1 MNITINE
8 TNEAPDQNPIKV
20 LTPFNQ
26 SRKLLGQT
34 HFHSTK
40 MEIIEPE
47 PFHSK
52 EIDLTFKTK
61 SASFIIVMEASDG
74 LESFSLDKNEDVPGE
89 IVVDNRTGHK
99 SGVSWIRYWHCKP
112 WAAYTITLIKK
123 EGVKQSVNHEQE
135 MTN

>member
-1 MNITINE
+1 MNIIINE

-74 LESFSLDKNEDVPGE
+74 LESFSLDKKHNFLGQNPSLLDLFEE
-89 IVVDNRTGHK
+89 ISQHVH
-99 SGVSWIRYWHCKP
+99 
-112 WAAYTITLIKK
+112 
-123 EGVKQSVNHEQE
+123 
-135 MTN
+135 